1 MSILELRHIVKTYPN
16 GTYPK
21 MVLDNISCEL
31 RNFGVIGLLG
41 KNGAGKSTLIKCCTG
56 LVDYEGDI
64 LYKGVNLKSIQKKKA
79 GPNYYSALFEGNR
92 NIYWKLTPVENI
104 QYFSALRGIKYRY
117 IQDKANYLLDILNLS
132 SHKNTLIERLS
143 RGMQQKVAIAMALCF
158 NTPVTFLDEP
168 TLGLDVESRDCLI
181 SYLKDFNQNAKEII
195 IISSHD
201 LDFISE
207 VSNEILLL
215 KDGKL
220 INSQNMIRQVGFRLT
235 ANSPIPILNKY
246 LTSSKNNRFI
256 YNEIIDIADV
266 FIRLSPTELQCV
278 ISVENLNMDIESLYY
293 SNIQ

>member
-16 GTYPK
+16 GTCPK
-21 MVLDNISCEL
+21 MVLDSISCVL
-31 RNFGVIGLLG
+31 GNYGVIGLLG

-64 LYKGVNLKSIQKKKA
+64 LYNGVNLKSIQKKKA

-92 NIYWKLTPVENI
+92 NIYWKLTPIENI
-104 QYFSALRGIKYRY
+104 QYFSALRGIRY
-117 IQDKANYLLDILNLS
+117 KHIEAKANYLLDILNLS
-132 SHKNTLIERLS
+132 SHKKTLIERLS

-181 SYLKDFNQNAKEII
+181 SYLKDFNQSGKGLIVV
-195 IISSHD
+195 SSHD

-207 VSNEILLL
+207 VCKEILLL

-220 INSQNMIRQVGFRLT
+220 INSKDAIRLNGFKLT
-235 ANSPIPILNKY
+235 TNKPIPMLNQF

-266 FIRLSPTELQCV
+266 FMRLTSAELQDI
-278 ISVENLNMDIESLYY
+278 ISVENLNMDIESLYD
-293 SNIQ
+293 SNIR